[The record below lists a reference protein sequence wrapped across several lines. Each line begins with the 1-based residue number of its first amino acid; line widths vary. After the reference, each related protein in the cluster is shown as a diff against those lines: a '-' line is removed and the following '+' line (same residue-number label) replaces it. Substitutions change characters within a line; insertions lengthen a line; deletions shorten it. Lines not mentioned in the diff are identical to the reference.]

1 MPMIEAPQARVGTGN
16 EGRVDPGLPMAKESK
31 DEKESP
37 ETLYLDLMK
46 KCLTRMLFPEQYQLI
61 LSPKSRMRRIAW
73 RHVQGLLAR
82 LHLDLVDTTPVDL
95 KKREEGLD
103 WPAFAETM
111 VGLKRL
117 DNLQN
122 CVVDILSHG
131 VPGDLIETGVWRGG
145 AAIFMRAVLKAY
157 GDEQRQIWLADS
169 FQGLPKPDEKKYPAD
184 SRDTL
189 WQMAR
194 LTVPLAEV
202 RENFRRYG
210 LLDERVHFLVGWF
223 RDTLPTA
230 PVERLAILHL
240 DGDMYE
246 STMDALTHL
255 YPKLSPGGYVIIDD
269 YALPNCRAAVEGFR
283 SQHQITEGLVAIDQF
298 AKFWQR
304 QSP

>member
-1 MPMIEAPQARVGTGN
+1 MNEASYERLGRGN
-16 EGRVDPGLPMAKESK
+16 EGRADPGLPMAEESK

-37 ETLYLDLMK
+37 EILYLNLLK
-46 KCLTRMLFPEQYQLI
+46 KCLTRILFPEQYQLI
-61 LSPKSRMRRIAW
+61 LSPRSRMHRIAW
-73 RHVQGLLAR
+73 RPVQSLLAR
-82 LHLDLVDTTPVDL
+82 LHLDVVDTRPVDL
-95 KKREEGLD
+95 EKREEGLD
-103 WPAFAETM
+103 LPAFAETM

-117 DNLQN
+117 DNLQK
-122 CVVDILSHG
+122 CIFDILSHEI
-131 VPGDLIETGVWRGG
+131 PGDLIETGVWRGG

-157 GDEQRQIWLADS
+157 GDEQRHVWLADS
-169 FQGLPKPDEKKYPAD
+169 FQGLPKPDVKKYPAD
-184 SRDTL
+184 ARDTL
-189 WQMAR
+189 WKVAR
-194 LTVPLAEV
+194 LAVPIAEV

-230 PVERLAILHL
+230 PVERLAILRL

-269 YALPNCRAAVEGFR
+269 YALPNCKAAVEDFR
-283 SQHQITEGLVAIDQF
+283 SQHQITEHLVTIDQF

-304 QSP
+304 HSS